1 YSNSSATYVYSLSL
15 HDALPIYIFLVHN
28 SYFPDHRRSSDM
40 NGRCF
45 GGNHAISFTF
55 NMIGVDFH
63 AEYSHFIWIDMQKT
77 SNTGRTFSQS
87 DICPTVQE
95 PKWLMC
101 TFINWHRHFN

>member
-77 SNTGRTFSQS
+77 SNTGRTFRDRKSTRLNYS
-87 DICPTVQE
+87 HVSISYAVFC
-95 PKWLMC
+95 
-101 TFINWHRHFN
+101 